1 MSASTLN
8 EFFFLLQ
15 GYTRKK
21 LNTGV
26 LIYGVN
32 SSGWNRNSPTGRRE
46 FCGPSKL
53 PLHPGGWFS
62 FSRVHFADLFITIP
76 IASFSCT
83 GAPFSAYFSL
93 YFHWFTWRGREAELG
108 ILFLICIKNS
118 FSPFH
123 IYESLILV
131 SKKEITLLC
140 GKCLRQPKGWQANWA
155 PDTLNNNTC
164 YRNSVP
170 HNQTGKICCE
180 IALVYSAINQKIA

>member
-1 MSASTLN
+1 MALTPVAETGTRPLGEESSVGPQNYHCTQEAD
-8 EFFFLLQ
+8 FL
-15 GYTRKK
+15 
-21 LNTGV
+21 
-26 LIYGVN
+26 
-32 SSGWNRNSPTGRRE
+32 
-46 FCGPSKL
+46 
-53 PLHPGGWFS
+53 
-62 FSRVHFADLFITIP
+62 FSRVHFADLFTTIP

-108 ILFLICIKNS
+108 ILFLICMKNS

-155 PDTLNNNTC
+155 PETLNNNTC
-164 YRNSVP
+164 YHNSVP